1 MPPALEL
8 RGVEAAYGATTAL
21 FSVSLVVPAGQVVA
35 LLGPN
40 GAGKTSTLRVLCGQ
54 LSPRGGQVLADGTDV
69 TGHSVRQMAG
79 LGVCLIPE
87 GRGIFPGLT
96 VAENLQMHSHLR
108 PGVPARE
115 LAEIAYARF
124 PKLRDRRKQLA
135 GTMSGG
141 EQHMLALSRAL
152 TTDPKV
158 LLIDELSMGL
168 APVLVEELF
177 EVVRGIAREGRTIL
191 LVEQLAD
198 YALEVA
204 DYAYL
209 MRLGEMVAVGQP
221 ADVSGL
227 IAELY
232 VGGAGAGKPA
242 GGGPAGA
249 APPGGRGEPADP
261 DALVVTPEGTLVH
274 RAGCPVVAGRA
285 DVRPPAAGAEPLD
298 GCRICGGA

>member
-8 RGVEAAYGATTAL
+8 RAVEAAYGATTAL

-40 GAGKTSTLRVLCGQ
+40 GAGKTTTLRVLCGQ
-54 LSPRGGQVLADGTDV
+54 LSPRRGQVLADGEDT
-69 TGHSVRQMAG
+69 TGHSARQLAARG
-79 LGVCLIPE
+79 ICLIPE

-96 VAENLQMHSHLR
+96 VAENLQMHSRLR
-108 PGVPARE
+108 AGVPVRE
-115 LAEIAYARF
+115 LQEIAYARF
-124 PKLRDRRKQLA
+124 PRLRDRRRQLA

-177 EVVRGIAREGRTIL
+177 EVVRGIAREGRTIV

-209 MRLGEMVAVGQP
+209 MRLGEVVAVGQP
-221 ADVSGL
+221 ADVGDR

-232 VGGAGAGKPA
+232 VGRT
-242 GGGPAGA
+242 GGDTGLARGP
-249 APPGGRGEPADP
+249 REVQDP
-261 DALVVTPEGTLVH
+261 DAPMVTPAGTLVH
-274 RAGCPVVAGRA
+274 RAPCPVVAGRDDA
-285 DVRPPAAGAEPLD
+285 RPSESGVPPLAA
-298 GCRICGGA
+298 CRICHGG

>member
-8 RGVEAAYGATTAL
+8 RGVGAAYGATTAL
-21 FSVSLVVPAGQVVA
+21 FSVSLLVPAGQVVA

-54 LSPRGGQVLADGTDV
+54 LAPRAGQVMADGDDV
-69 TGHSVRQMAG
+69 TGHSMRQMAG
-79 LGVCLIPE
+79 RGVCLIPE

-108 PGVPARE
+108 PGVPVKE
-115 LAEIAYARF
+115 LQEIAYQRF

-135 GTMSGG
+135 GTLSGG

-177 EVVRGIAREGRTIL
+177 EVVRGIAREGRTIVV
-191 LVEQLAD
+191 VEQLAD

-209 MRLGEMVAVGQP
+209 MRLGEVVAVGQP
-221 ADVSGL
+221 ADVSDQ

-232 VGGAGAGKPA
+232 VGGSREASDGPD
-242 GGGPAGA
+242 GPAG
-249 APPGGRGEPADP
+249 P
-261 DALVVTPEGTLVH
+261 DARVVTPAGTLVH
-274 RAGCPVVAGRA
+274 RASCPVVARRSDTRA
-285 DVRPPAAGAEPLD
+285 PDTGAAALEA
-298 GCRICGGA
+298 CRICGG

>member
-8 RGVEAAYGATTAL
+8 RAVEAAYGATTAL
-21 FSVSLVVPAGQVVA
+21 FSVSLVVPAGQVIA

-40 GAGKTSTLRVLCGQ
+40 GAGKTTTLRVLCGQ
-54 LSPRGGQVLADGTDV
+54 LAPRNGKVLADGVDV
-69 TGHSVRQMAG
+69 TGHSVRQMTSK
-79 LGVCLIPE
+79 GVCLIPE

-108 PGVPARE
+108 PGVPVRD
-115 LAEIAYARF
+115 LQEIAYTRF
-124 PKLRDRRKQLA
+124 PRLRDRRKQLA

-177 EVVRGIAREGRTIL
+177 EVVRGIAAEGRTIV

-209 MRLGEMVAVGQP
+209 MRLGGVAAVGQP

-232 VGGAGAGKPA
+232 VGKPGADITQPGDPREL
-242 GGGPAGA
+242 PDPA
-249 APPGGRGEPADP
+249 AP
-261 DALVVTPEGTLVH
+261 VVTPAGTLVH
-274 RAGCPVVAGRA
+274 SPACPVVAGRGDA
-285 DVRPPAAGAEPLD
+285 RPPEAGAPPLPA
-298 GCRICGGA
+298 CRICGGDQH

>member
-21 FSVSLVVPAGQVVA
+21 FSVSLLVPAGQVVA

-54 LSPRGGQVLADGTDV
+54 LAPKAGQVLAHGEDV

-79 LGVCLIPE
+79 RGVCLIPE

-108 PGVPARE
+108 PGVPVKE
-115 LAEIAYARF
+115 LQEVAYERF
-124 PKLRDRRKQLA
+124 PRLRDRRKQLA

-152 TTDPKV
+152 TTDPNV

-177 EVVRGIAREGRTIL
+177 EVVRGIAREGRSTVV
-191 LVEQLAD
+191 VEQLAD

-209 MRLGEMVAVGQP
+209 MRLGEVVAVGQP
-221 ADVSGL
+221 ADVSDQ
-227 IAELY
+227 IAKLY
-232 VGGAGAGKPA
+232 VGGSSEGSTNPNG
-242 GGGPAGA
+242 
-249 APPGGRGEPADP
+249 PADP
-261 DALVVTPEGTLVH
+261 DSVVVTPTGTLLH
-274 RAGCPVVAGRA
+274 RASCPVVARRSDTRA
-285 DVRPPAAGAEPLD
+285 PDTEAAPLEA
-298 GCRICGGA
+298 CRICGG

>member
-8 RGVEAAYGATTAL
+8 RAVEAAYGATTAL

-40 GAGKTSTLRVLCGQ
+40 GAGKTTTLRVLCGQ
-54 LSPRGGQVLADGTDV
+54 LAPRRGQVLAGGADV
-69 TGHSVRQMAG
+69 TGHSVRQMTSG
-79 LGVCLIPE
+79 GVCLIPE

-108 PGVPARE
+108 PGVPVRD
-115 LAEIAYARF
+115 LQEIAYTRF
-124 PKLRDRRKQLA
+124 PRLRDRRKQLA

-177 EVVRGIAREGRTIL
+177 EVVRGIAREGRTIV

-209 MRLGEMVAVGQP
+209 MRLGEVVAVGQP
-221 ADVSGL
+221 ADVTGL
-227 IAELY
+227 MAELY
-232 VGGAGAGKPA
+232 VGKSGAEAARPGAPREFADPGAPLVTPA
-242 GGGPAGA
+242 G
-249 APPGGRGEPADP
+249 
-261 DALVVTPEGTLVH
+261 TLTH
-274 RAGCPVVAGRA
+274 RASCPVVAARDDA
-285 DVRPPAAGAEPLD
+285 RPPDPAAPPLPP
-298 GCRICGGA
+298 CRICAAP

>member
-8 RGVEAAYGATTAL
+8 RDVEAAYGASTAL
-21 FSVSLVVPAGQVVA
+21 FSVSLVLPVGQVVA

-40 GAGKTSTLRVLCGQ
+40 GAGKTTTLRVLCGQ
-54 LSPRGGQVLADGTDV
+54 LSPRRGQVFADGEDV
-69 TGHSVRQMAG
+69 TGTSVRQRAG
-79 LGVCLIPE
+79 LGICLIPE

-96 VAENLQMHSHLR
+96 VAENIQLHSYLR
-108 PGVPARE
+108 PDVPVRDLQE
-115 LAEIAYARF
+115 LAYTRF
-124 PKLRDRRKQLA
+124 PRLRDRRRQLA

-168 APVLVEELF
+168 APVLVDELF

-191 LVEQLAD
+191 VVEQLAD

-209 MRLGEMVAVGQP
+209 MRLGEVVTVGQP
-221 ADVSGL
+221 ADVSDL
-227 IAELY
+227 MADLY
-232 VGGAGAGKPA
+232 VGGSGADDTEP
-242 GGGPAGA
+242 
-249 APPGGRGEPADP
+249 GEPYEHPDP
-261 DALVVTPEGTLVH
+261 DAWLVTTAGTVAH
-274 RAGCPVVAGRA
+274 SASCPVVAGRPDA
-285 DVRPPAAGAEPLD
+285 STPESGREPLAA
-298 GCRICGGA
+298 CRICAGD